1 MRVPEVSDEKEDG
14 GDEGTDDERPRRP
27 GRIGGAP
34 VDDRSI
40 PRLSYSANVPASDL
54 REAQAV
60 ANALGGLVG
69 PPAEEWQLTIVEP
82 EGAEYWEVTL
92 RGNLAGEPWTL
103 SHKFHGPERVA
114 ERVIEYFR
122 RALAAAGAGGAKGL
136 APAQT

>member
-1 MRVPEVSDEKEDG
+1 M
-14 GDEGTDDERPRRP
+14 
-27 GRIGGAP
+27 
-34 VDDRSI
+34 DDRSM

-92 RGNLAGEPWTL
+92 RGDLAGEPWTL
-103 SHKFHGPERVA
+103 SHKFHGPERA
-114 ERVIEYFR
+114 AHGVIDYFR
-122 RALAAAGAGGAKGL
+122 RALAAAGAGGAKGVE
-136 APAQT
+136 PTRT